1 MKTLLKSEKTKIRL
15 SQNSYLNLHL
25 SKWIVVLFLMFLAC
39 ENKEITQKKIYIVTD
54 LEGASGVYKFE
65 QSREK
70 DSPLNI
76 QACEYL
82 MGDLNAVVRGLR
94 DGGATE
100 IIILDGHGSQ
110 TVIPHLLEP
119 GAKHVTGKGKP
130 KTNGCPLWGLDNSFV
145 GLIQIAA
152 HAMMGTPDGVLNHT
166 QSSRTEH
173 RYWYNGVESGEMAQ
187 AAAVAGYFGVPM
199 IMASG
204 DEATCR
210 EAKKFFGEN
219 CVTVAVKQG
228 IAREAAVIYPFEETR
243 KALYEG
249 AKKAMAA
256 IPKCKPYIVQTPI
269 NVKVQYLDLD
279 PKLPKPIL
287 ITKEG
292 TIPDA
297 LQVYNTSGLR

>member
-1 MKTLLKSEKTKIRL
+1 MDREINYRRDNCKKSQRSILHILVNRGIFFTLLLILTSSNMVI
-15 SQNSYLNLHL
+15 S
-25 SKWIVVLFLMFLAC
+25 
-39 ENKEITQKKIYIVTD
+39 QKKIYVVTD
-54 LEGASGVYKFE
+54 LEGASGVYQFS

-70 DSPLNI
+70 DTPLNI
-76 QACEYL
+76 KACEYL

-119 GAKHVTGKGKP
+119 GAKHVTGTGKP
-130 KTNGCPLWGLDNSFV
+130 KSEGVFWGFDKSFV
-145 GLIQIAA
+145 GFVQIAA

-166 QSSRTEH
+166 QSSKSEN

-187 AAAVAGYFGVPM
+187 AAAIAGYLGVPT
-199 IMASG
+199 IMVSG

-210 EAKKFFGEN
+210 EARKFFGEN

-256 IPKCKPYIVQTPI
+256 IPRCKPYILETPI
-269 NVKVQYLDLD
+269 KAKKEYLDLNPD
-279 PKLPKPIL
+279 LPKPKL

-292 TIPDA
+292 TIQDP
-297 LQVYNTSGLR
+297 LHIYEF